1 MKNLIIKIYIYCK
14 KVKRKTRYMVLKIK
28 SIFSFINTKSTNLL
42 IENDL
47 YALKN
52 VEKYR
57 KLNKPNKKIHL
68 KENSIDLS
76 IIIPVYNA
84 EKTIDICIK
93 SIVNQKTSC
102 NFEILCIN
110 DGSTDNSS
118 EIIDSIKDKR
128 LKIYNQKNGG
138 AAKARNTGLSNAMG
152 KYIMFV
158 DSDDFLPNENV
169 IETLLMQANLK
180 SADIVAGN
188 IEKYIEKSDLT
199 VYNIKHRN
207 TTTNDLLKMCSLTE
221 GAPWGK
227 IYKKDLWEKIVFP
240 EGVEIEDCIIF
251 LNIYPK
257 ATKFVYINKS
267 IYCFRSNNN
276 SLYKRTQ
283 KDYKCIDSFWS
294 IYLSYKM
301 LDNKNNMTIEHIQ
314 LFIWHLSAIMS
325 ARIRSIKNIELK
337 KSIIILARN
346 LINEII
352 DNSRYTKKDILGK
365 CNCMYKKMFAILE
378 KGTVEEWSQISE
390 MILLSGKIM

>member
-1 MKNLIIKIYIYCK
+1 MKKLIIKIYIYCK
-14 KVKRKTRYMVLKIK
+14 KVKKKIKYIVLKIK
-28 SIFSFINTKSTNLL
+28 NVINFINFKSNNLL
-42 IENDL
+42 IANDID
-47 YALKN
+47 ALKN
-52 VEKYR
+52 IEKYR
-57 KLNKPNKKIHL
+57 KLNEPDKKILL

-84 EKTIDICIK
+84 EKTIDFCIK
-93 SIVNQKTSC
+93 SIVKQKTYY

-110 DGSTDNSS
+110 DGSTDSS
-118 EIIDSIKDKR
+118 FKIIDSIKDQR

-152 KYIMFV
+152 KYIMFI

-169 IETLLMQANLK
+169 IETLLTQADLQ

-188 IEKYIEKSDLT
+188 IEKYIEKSDST
-199 VYNIKHRN
+199 IYNIKHRN
-207 TTTNDLLKMCSLTE
+207 TTTNDLLKMCRLTE

-227 IYKKDLWEKIVFP
+227 IYKKDLWENIAFP
-240 EGVEIEDCIIF
+240 EGVEFEDCIIF

-257 ATKFVYINKS
+257 ATKFAYINKS

-276 SLYKRTQ
+276 SLYKKSQ
-283 KDYKCIDSFWS
+283 KGYKCIDSFWS

-301 LDNKNNMTIEHIQ
+301 LDNKNNITIEHIQ

-325 ARIRSIKNIELK
+325 ARINSIQNIELK

-352 DNSRYTKKDILGK
+352 NNSQYTKKDILKK
-365 CNCMYKKMFAILE
+365 CNFMYKKMLAILE
-378 KGTVEEWSQISE
+378 TGTVEEWSQISE
-390 MILLSGKIM
+390 MILLSGKII